1 MNNQAEKFREE
12 NGEMISQLI
21 ESLDAIIKKFDEGV
35 IPGDPEKAD
44 ALYMLNKYLDSLIG
58 FKARKVQAFNKVRD
72 NSERQFDEEET
83 ITELLEKKEYLK
95 QLVRIGWEKMIPAE
109 DAELSDGKD
118 NLLIKEGYLDEIA
131 TGPQEKH
138 YYVLSNKGEQT
149 LKSKKLFSKIHKDLS
164 TSVIPQA
171 VVNES
176 FNWSNLYVRR
186 VEMINEYFRRLRG
199 NAEHIIFSLDNSKDM
214 VFGCEVD
221 GSVDVNYVFAGI
233 FDEKID
239 EHISKLKG
247 IANSGLVDQ
256 IIILNSSEDGKALL
270 EREGLNTKALSNIRY
285 EIIK

>member
-1 MNNQAEKFREE
+1 MNNQAEIFRQE
-12 NGEMISQLI
+12 NDEMIMQLI

-58 FKARKVQAFNKVRD
+58 FKARKMQAFSKVKD
-72 NSERQFDEEET
+72 NSERKFDEEE
-83 ITELLEKKEYLK
+83 IISELLEKKEYLK
-95 QLVRIGWEKMIPAE
+95 QLVRIGWEKMIPVN
-109 DAELSDGKD
+109 DTELSDGKD
-118 NLLIKEGYLDEIA
+118 SLLVDEGYLDEIV
-131 TGPQEKH
+131 TGSKETH
-138 YYVLSNKGEQT
+138 YYVLSNKGEKT
-149 LKSKKLFSKIHKDLS
+149 LKSKKLFSKIRKDLS

-176 FNWSNLYVRR
+176 FKWSNLYVRR
-186 VEMINEYFRRLRG
+186 VEMINEYFKRLRG

-221 GSVDVNYVFAGI
+221 GSADVNYVFAGI

-256 IIILNSSEDGKALL
+256 IIILNSSEDGRALL
-270 EREGLNTKALSNIRY
+270 EGEGLNTKALSNIRY